1 MKEKECINVTIKEIR
16 KDMGL
21 SQKDFSD
28 RFGLSVRTL
37 QNWEQGRR
45 EVPVYVLKMIEEI
58 YLREKECLEP

>member
-1 MKEKECINVTIKEIR
+1 MTIKEIR